1 MPEVRDFAL
10 IIMMR
15 DDLKV
20 YRAVVSATN
29 YVEAC
34 RGIIHKQMAAGKP
47 VLQITSGEPQH

>member
-1 MPEVRDFAL
+1 MPEVRDFTL
-10 IIMMR
+10 IIMMK
-15 DDLKV
+15 DLNV

-34 RGIIHKQMAAGKP
+34 RGIIHEQMAVGKP